1 MINKIHY
8 RKVKM
13 MVPGVGLEPTLH
25 QESDPRSDAASNYAI
40 RAHISVYEEVG
51 TLLPLTT
58 RQAG

>member
-1 MINKIHY
+1 
-8 RKVKM
+8 

-25 QESDPRSDAASNYAI
+25 QESDPRSDAAANYTI
-40 RAHISVYEEVG
+40 RAHISVYEEAG